1 MSTGWLLVSCF
12 VSGLM
17 FLYLGYYLNK
27 VVKHRYGV
35 QEKCC
40 YCLDPKRGAK
50 VLPMEIDCGEIDDM
64 AGVGVVMV
72 LS

>member
-1 MSTGWLLVSCF
+1 
-12 VSGLM
+12 M

-64 AGVGVVMV
+64 AGVGVVMC
-72 LS
+72 